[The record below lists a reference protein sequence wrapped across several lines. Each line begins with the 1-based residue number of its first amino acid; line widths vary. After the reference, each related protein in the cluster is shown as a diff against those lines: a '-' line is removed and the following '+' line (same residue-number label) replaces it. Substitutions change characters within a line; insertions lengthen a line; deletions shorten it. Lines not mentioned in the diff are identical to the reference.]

1 MREDTYEDIQRCLSC
16 KFPRCINCLDHRG
29 VQAQKD
35 RKRMDRVQELY
46 DKGRVFSHAVL
57 KPGCEVGWHIHQGEG
72 ETYYILKGVGTYND
86 DGTTLEVFPGDVTFT
101 DSGQGHAIK
110 NNGEEDLEFIALI
123 LY

>member
-46 DKGRVFSHAVL
+46 DKGLNDESIARLLGVSRSHVSKLRREIGLPARRERHPYGPRQPKTV
-57 KPGCEVGWHIHQGEG
+57 
-72 ETYYILKGVGTYND
+72 
-86 DGTTLEVFPGDVTFT
+86 
-101 DSGQGHAIK
+101 
-110 NNGEEDLEFIALI
+110 
-123 LY
+123 